1 MSIAFV
7 GIGTNMGDRLSN
19 ITSAVDSLKL
29 LPNTKVEA
37 TSQIYETEPWGFK
50 EQPNF
55 LNGVIKLNTEL
66 SPNALLGALLGI
78 EAAMGRI
85 RQIKNG
91 PRVLDLDLLIY
102 DDVVMN
108 TAELTLPHPFI
119 LEREFVLKPLTE
131 LITDN
136 KYIAALDKIGK
147 STVWLYE
154 P

>member
-1 MSIAFV
+1 MAVAFV
-7 GIGTNMGDRLSN
+7 GVGTNMGNRLLN
-19 ITSAVDSLKL
+19 INNAIDSLKL
-29 LPNTKVEA
+29 LPNTSIETV
-37 TSQIYETEPWGFK
+37 SNIYETEPWGLK

-55 LNGVIKLNTEL
+55 LNGVIKLSTSL

-85 RQIKNG
+85 REIKNG

-102 DDVVMN
+102 DDVIMN
-108 TAELTLPHPFI
+108 TPELVLPHPYM

-131 LITDN
+131 LITN
-136 KYIAALDKIGK
+136 EKYASALENLEQGA
-147 STVWLYE
+147 VWLYE

>member
-19 ITSAVDSLKL
+19 ITSAIDSLKL

-91 PRVLDLDLLIY
+91 PRVLD
-102 DDVVMN
+102 
-108 TAELTLPHPFI
+108 
-119 LEREFVLKPLTE
+119 
-131 LITDN
+131 
-136 KYIAALDKIGK
+136 
-147 STVWLYE
+147 
-154 P
+154 

>member
-7 GIGTNMGDRLSN
+7 GIGTNMGDGLLN
-19 ITSAVDSLKL
+19 INSAIESLKL
-29 LPNTKVEA
+29 LPNTSVEKV
-37 TSQIYETEPWGFK
+37 SNIYETEPWGLK

-78 EAAMGRI
+78 EAAIGRV
-85 RQIKNG
+85 REIKNG
-91 PRVLDLDLLIY
+91 PRVLDLDLLVY
-102 DDVVMN
+102 DNVTMN
-108 TAELTLPHPFI
+108 TPELVLPHPFM

-131 LITDN
+131 LTSEN
-136 KYIAALDKIGK
+136 KYLVALNNLKQG
-147 STVWLYE
+147 TVWLYE

>member
-7 GIGTNMGDRLSN
+7 GIGTNMGDRLLN
-19 ITSAVDSLKL
+19 INNAIGSLKL
-29 LPNTKVEA
+29 LPKTMVEEV
-37 TSQIYETEPWGFK
+37 SNIYETEPWGFI

-66 SPNALLGALLGI
+66 SPCALLGALLGI

-85 RQIKNG
+85 REIKNG

-102 DDVVMN
+102 DNVTMN
-108 TAELTLPHPFI
+108 TPELTLPHPFI

-131 LITDN
+131 LINDN
-136 KYIAALDKIGK
+136 KYITALNKLNQG
-147 STVWLYE
+147 TVWIYE